1 MACNIVV
8 TESAAKELK
17 RVPAK
22 MQDRIFEKIQN
33 LADEPKPHGHKKL
46 KNFDMPGSDQD
57 DYYRIRVGDYRIIYT
72 IENAQITIFI
82 MKIAHRKDVYE

>member
-1 MACNIVV
+1 MAYKIVI

-17 RVPAK
+17 RIPAK
-22 MQDRIFEKIQN
+22 MQDRIFEKIQD
-33 LADEPKPHGHKKL
+33 LAEEPKPHSHKKL

-57 DYYRIRVGDYRIIYT
+57 DYYRIRVGDYRVIYT
-72 IENAQITIFI
+72 VENEQITIFI

>member
-1 MACNIVV
+1 MAYKIVV

-17 RVPAK
+17 RIPAK
-22 MQDRIFEKIQN
+22 MQDRIFEKIED
-33 LADEPKPHGHKKL
+33 LAEEPKPHSHKKL

-57 DYYRIRVGDYRIIYT
+57 DYYRIRVGDYRVIYT
-72 IENAQITIFI
+72 IENEQITIFI

>member
-1 MACNIVV
+1 
-8 TESAAKELK
+8 
-17 RVPAK
+17 
-22 MQDRIFEKIQN
+22 MQDWIFKKIED
-33 LADEPKPHGHKKL
+33 LAREPKPHGHKKL

-72 IENAQITIFI
+72 IENEQITIFI

>member
-1 MACNIVV
+1 VAYKIVV
-8 TESAAKELK
+8 TESATKELK
-17 RVPAK
+17 RIPVK
-22 MQDRIFEKIQN
+22 MQDRIFKKIED
-33 LADEPKPHGHKKL
+33 LAREPKPHGHKKL

-72 IENAQITIFI
+72 IENEQITIFI

>member
-1 MACNIVV
+1 
-8 TESAAKELK
+8 
-17 RVPAK
+17 
-22 MQDRIFEKIQN
+22 MQDRLFEKIEG

-46 KNFDMPGSDQD
+46 KNFAIAGSGQD

-72 IENAQITIFI
+72 IEDELVTVFV